1 MKKILLL
8 GVLFAAFVSFGS
20 ELLPVQTGPQAFP
33 SGWPGI
39 IFSNANRAMYRES
52 KANLAQYQVL
62 GKVEAQAV
70 MKNFVLLVGVGDTSL
85 ATLKAKALEKY
96 PEADDIVNMEI
107 DAHTFNILIIFTKTT
122 ITMRG
127 VAVKY
132 KK

>member
-33 SGWPGI
+33 SGWPGAI
-39 IFSNANRAMYRES
+39 YSDATRAMYRES

-62 GKVEAQAV
+62 GKVEAQSY
-70 MKNFVLLVGVGDTSL
+70 MDNILLLINIGDTSL

-107 DAHTFNILIIFTKTT
+107 DAHTFNVLIFFTKTT